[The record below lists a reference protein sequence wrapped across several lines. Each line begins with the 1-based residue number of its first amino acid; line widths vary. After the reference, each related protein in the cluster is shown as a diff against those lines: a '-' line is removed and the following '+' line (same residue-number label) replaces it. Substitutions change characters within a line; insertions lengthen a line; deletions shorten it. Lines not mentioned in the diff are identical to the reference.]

1 MKWKKLKN
9 YLNSMKGIL
18 LFYFIIA
25 ILAFMLTKKI
35 EDVNAS
41 NVKTPIEVEVYYA

>member
-1 MKWKKLKN
+1 MEKVEKLF
-9 YLNSMKGIL
+9 NSMKGIL

-41 NVKTPIEVEVYYA
+41 NVKTPIEAEVYYA